1 MRSHLPLESDA
12 VDTKTVKKA
21 SLDFKGKAYGPVL
34 AILLTAFTFF
44 ASQIL
49 GAVLIVLGGSIFG
62 YDGQATLQ
70 NIEDSTFT
78 QFVFSVLAATLAMY
92 ATWMFVRARGL
103 GWCYLGMRKKPK
115 LSDAKITIGVTIVY
129 FLTLIFVTG
138 IVSQL
143 ISSIDVEQEQQLG
156 FDGARTATQ
165 LLLVFVSLVVL
176 PPIIEEIMIRGFL
189 YSGLRSKLPKLTAAI
204 VASILFGIAHL
215 QLGFGA
221 PPLWIAAIDTA
232 ILSLFLIYLREKTGS
247 IWAGM
252 VVHAIKNGLA
262 FTFLFVMGTS

>member
-1 MRSHLPLESDA
+1 MTKESETEA
-12 VDTKTVKKA
+12 TAEKAPVKKPG
-21 SLDFKGKAYGPVL
+21 FKGRAYGPVT
-34 AILLTAFTFF
+34 AILLTVFIFF

-49 GAVLIVLGGSIFG
+49 GAVFIVMGGSIFG
-62 YDGQATLQ
+62 YDGQKALED
-70 NIEDSTFT
+70 IENSTFI
-78 QFVFSVLAATLAMY
+78 QFVFSVLAASLAMY

-103 GWCYLGMRKKPK
+103 GWSYLGLSKKPK
-115 LSDAKITIGVTIVY
+115 LSDAKITIGVTVVY

-143 ISSIDVEQEQQLG
+143 IPGIDVEQEQQLG
-156 FDGARTATQ
+156 FDGAKTGLQ
-165 LLLVFVSLVVL
+165 LAMVFVSLVVL

-189 YSGLRSKLPKLTAAI
+189 YSGLKSKLPKI
-204 VASILFGIAHL
+204 VAAVVASVVFGIAHL

-262 FTFLFVMGTS
+262 FTFLFVIGTS

>member
-1 MRSHLPLESDA
+1 MSTHEPAKDENSLVLK
-12 VDTKTVKKA
+12 TKA
-21 SLDFKGKAYGPVL
+21 RFSGRPYGPVT
-34 AILLTAFTFF
+34 AVLLTVFIFF

-62 YDGQATLQ
+62 YDGQSTLE
-70 NIEDSTFT
+70 NIENSTFS
-78 QFVFSVLAATLAMY
+78 QFIFSVLAAALAMY

-103 GWCYLGMRKKPK
+103 GWGYLGLDKKPK
-115 LSDAKITIGVTIVY
+115 LADAKITIGVTIVY

-138 IVSQL
+138 IVSQV
-143 ISSIDVEQEQQLG
+143 IPGIDVKQEQQLG
-156 FDGARTATQ
+156 FDGAKTALQ
-165 LLLVFVSLVVL
+165 LLMVFVSLVVL
-176 PPIIEEIMIRGFL
+176 PPIVEEIMIRGFL
-189 YSGLRSKLPKLTAAI
+189 YSGLKSKLPKITAAI
-204 VASILFGIAHL
+204 VASVVFGIAHL

-247 IWAGM
+247 IWAGI

-262 FTFLFVMGTS
+262 FTFLFVIGTS